1 MKAESPYFFKKRRLL
16 RIKLMRAP
24 YLKKRRLYFLKKC
37 NFAKNRKKAP
47 KKAPFAS
54 MVLWM
59 PGIEKAPFFWH
70 RTNMVLNKGAF
81 SSLKTRIYKLKRG
94 FLKCFETIHSFQERW
109 VMFTDHS
116 KVKGKGSIG
125 YELTM
130 HFGDKIILENMEL
143 LSFNSKY
150 YHKVVRQK
158 NEIFLLFAG

>member
-1 MKAESPYFFKKRRLL
+1 MTPSKHREKMMFCRILRFSKNELENFILCATSNLSKKLTKIATLLIFFPVKAESPYFSKRRRLL

-59 PGIEKAPFFWH
+59 PGIEKAPFFWP
-70 RTNMVLNKGAF
+70 RTNRVLNKGAF

-94 FLKCFETIHSFQERW
+94 FLECF
-109 VMFTDHS
+109 
-116 KVKGKGSIG
+116 GKKH
-125 YELTM
+125 ECWWMATAL
-130 HFGDKIILENMEL
+130 
-143 LSFNSKY
+143 
-150 YHKVVRQK
+150 
-158 NEIFLLFAG
+158 A